1 MRIVKERFSVLEAGY
16 IIFLLKPYYRNF
28 SKRFVKAPKLY
39 FYDTGLLCYLLRL
52 KEEDLL
58 LSPYKE
64 ALFESLIISECRN
77 TIRTILR
84 DWTFTFGKV
93 AKELKWIFFL
103 KPNKKYVL

>member
-1 MRIVKERFSVLEAGY
+1 MRIVKERFSALEAGY
-16 IIFLLKPYYRNF
+16 IIFLLKPYYQNF

-64 ALFESLIISECRN
+64 ALTEVIVKFCHGKTASKYFRKN
-77 TIRTILR
+77 TAQI
-84 DWTFTFGKV
+84 KV
-93 AKELKWIFFL
+93 SYFFQ
-103 KPNKKYVL
+103 